1 MSTHVCTPACL
12 SNQLWSASDR
22 KFQFLVNVQALDALD
37 LSSYDLFACHCL
49 TDGLPAQGKASHLP
63 FITDIVNE
71 NVQHVVDLEQS

>member
-22 KFQFLVNVQALDALD
+22 QFLENVQALDALD
-37 LSSYDLFACHCL
+37 LSSYDLFACYRL

-71 NVQHVVDLEQS
+71 NVQHVVDLGQS